1 MSRQDKLA
9 HLFFFAFAPPP
20 KSLSQRQR
28 SPIRREG
35 SQRGSHSLVL
45 HLQNQCSSHWRCT
58 DNFHENKISVQWR
71 DTSTLSDKYAHSK
84 IFAESDTHTCV
95 SGLHPLKSKN
105 SIIHDSSNS
114 FFIYSFALSEP
125 SPSAHPH
132 LPSGGSPIS
141 ASPAPRVVPAPPKRA
156 APSAKREP
164 LGPGVAGFFSAGGVA
179 CGWTRRGSNPT
190 SGALRKQPPGGAT
203 AVPWPQCT

>member
-35 SQRGSHSLVL
+35 SQRGSHSLVS

-114 FFIYSFALSEP
+114 FFIYPPSLS
-125 SPSAHPH
+125 
-132 LPSGGSPIS
+132 GSVFRTFQ
-141 ASPAPRVVPAPPKRA
+141 ARA
-156 APSAKREP
+156 RA
-164 LGPGVAGFFSAGGVA
+164 VAMAGRLFGD
-179 CGWTRRGSNPT
+179 TRRIRGLA
-190 SGALRKQPPGGAT
+190 GPPPA
-203 AVPWPQCT
+203 